1 MKPLATIHVLPPDD
15 DPVVAFDAGA
25 AALAEIDAAIALVL
39 SAAARRVRLT
49 ALPFVEPIAAIGLA
63 RARAAG
69 VGFTFERGERIGVS
83 TVTIG
88 PRDPRPVGA

>member
-1 MKPLATIHVLPPDD
+1 VEPLATIHALSPDE
-15 DPVVAFDAGA
+15 DPAVAFDAGA
-25 AALAEIDAAIALVL
+25 AALAEIDAAIALVV

-49 ALPFVEPIAAIGLA
+49 ALPFVEPVAATGLA

-69 VGFTFERGERIGVS
+69 VAFTFERGERIGVS

-88 PRDPRPVGA
+88 PLDPRPVGA